1 MVQVM
6 TVTSLALVP
15 VFLST
20 AVSET
25 APTLGGGCQG
35 LFRDLGA
42 KGYSDFELA
51 AYCHANL
58 PPQSC
63 HETFGTLGAQP
74 WAPERIGKLCQ
85 TWGDAATAA
94 PGRKALAYE
103 TYQQL
108 QKAVDDAI
116 KKKAESGICQNPT
129 TKKPLPMDECVKT
142 KEDYAMKVKKAM
154 QDMST
159 QMMGTAFGEQGTAAQ
174 PAASK
179 VEALGP
185 IVAKSST
192 VGVPAGVGLLTALT
206 VAGAAVAARRG
217 LGRMQKSDRER
228 TLVDSLESEEDGA

>member
-6 TVTSLALVP
+6 TVTSLALLLA
-15 VFLST
+15 FLST

-51 AYCHANL
+51 AYCRANL
-58 PPQSC
+58 PPQAC
-63 HETFGTLGAQP
+63 HETFSKLGAQP
-74 WAPERIGKLCQ
+74 WAPERIGKFCQ
-85 TWGDAATAA
+85 TWADAATAA

-103 TYQQL
+103 TYKQL
-108 QKAVDDAI
+108 QQTVDVAIQQKAH
-116 KKKAESGICQNPT
+116 SGICQNPE
-129 TKKPLPMDECVKT
+129 TKKALPMDKCIKQ
-142 KEDYAMKVKKAM
+142 KEAYAVKVKKAM
-154 QDMST
+154 LDMSN
-159 QMMGTAFGEQGTAAQ
+159 QMGFTFGGTGAPAQ
-174 PAASK
+174 AAASK

-192 VGVPAGVGLLTALT
+192 VGVLAGVGLLTALT